1 MISVKMELGEY
12 VFKQGD
18 IGNSFFIVESG
29 EVDVEIDQKVVRSLN
44 KGQTFG

>member
-1 MISVKMELGEY
+1 MKLNFTLIMK
-12 VFKQGD
+12 
-18 IGNSFFIVESG
+18 NSFFIVESG